1 MRPNHA
7 TMEVHVSILR
17 ILLGTCANVTKTSL
31 EKTVL
36 SLNCKVLHTC
46 IIIHMCM
53 LCVLMLCVYTY
64 YQNGIHSTY
73 YIVHTYIQHHHTKH
87 IHSLSSVVLYIIFV
101 AVCIEEYIIAYTLFS
116 SSLQLTTLR

>member
-7 TMEVHVSILR
+7 TMVVNVSILR
-17 ILLGTCANVTKTSL
+17 ILLGTCANATETSL

-36 SLNCKVLHTC
+36 LLNCKVRTHMY
-46 IIIHMCM
+46 IHVCM

-64 YQNGIHSTY
+64 YQNGIHCTY
-73 YIVHTYIQHHHTKH
+73 YIVHMYIQHHHTKH
-87 IHSLSSVVLYIIFV
+87 IHSLSSVIVFV

-116 SSLQLTTLR
+116 SSLQLTTQR